1 MFDPREMLW
10 FWGLCGGLIAG
21 GLGMIPAYG
30 SKGAKREARVRAWLS
45 LAARAD
51 VW

>member
-1 MFDPREMLW
+1 MFDPREMPW

-30 SKGAKREARVRAWLS
+30 SKGATREARVRAWLS